1 MKHPLNPKRLL
12 RMPKSPGLLV
22 KLIIGSITFVVS
34 FCLYAQPAPPGV
46 PEPGLVIWG
55 TVVNV
60 QNPSQAVTITSAS
73 WSVSDTTRT
82 AVFDTA
88 SRPAVRIVNQ
98 GGQSFYVLEVPF
110 DTRTLGPVNLS
121 DPATVGG
128 PSSFE
133 LKSGSPPIYSLT
145 PTFNGVLASVRAVDG
160 LSASGGT
167 VPISGFNAG
176 VRGRVIRVDLS
187 ILPPADLYD
196 AWAAGF
202 FGSLNDPRAGK
213 GLDPDG
219 DGFNNE
225 SEYLAGTDP
234 KDKDS
239 ALRILTISPVAGQL
253 QVKLQWQSAAD
264 KKYKLES
271 ATQAEGPFAEVGAVV
286 SGTGGTAQAN
296 VARDAAEPGRFYRV
310 RLVP

>member
-1 MKHPLNPKRLL
+1 MINETQTL
-12 RMPKSPGLLV
+12 RATSLV
-22 KLIIGSITFVVS
+22 IFVLSWLSAVTAVS
-34 FCLYAQPAPPGV
+34 QPAPPGV

-60 QNPSQAVTITSAS
+60 QNPSQGLAITSAS
-73 WSVSDTTRT
+73 WSVSDGTRT

-110 DTRTLGPVNLS
+110 DTRTIGPVSLS
-121 DPATVGG
+121 DPASTGG

-133 LKSGSPPIYSLT
+133 LKSGNPPVYSLT
-145 PTFNGVLASVRAVDG
+145 PTINGVLASVRAVDG
-160 LSASGGT
+160 LNTTGNA

-187 ILPPADLYD
+187 ILPPADPYD

-239 ALRILTISPVAGQL
+239 VLKILTISPVAGQL
-253 QVKLQWQSAAD
+253 QVNVQWQSATG
-264 KKYKLES
+264 KKYKLEG
-271 ATQAEGPFAEVGAVV
+271 ATQAEGPFREVGAVV
-286 SGTGGTAQAN
+286 PGTGGTAQAN